1 MFRGVYRWFKMRKG
15 VKECAQRA
23 TILAVWAVE
32 TLHCLPLPY
41 IYVGVWA
48 QVFWHLSLTPLVL
61 SAYALKAC
69 SINSPQRFICC
80 S

>member
-1 MFRGVYRWFKMRKG
+1 MLEGCFVGFTDGLRCEKG

-32 TLHCLPLPY
+32 NPHSLPLPY

-48 QVFWHLSLTPLVL
+48 QVF
-61 SAYALKAC
+61 
-69 SINSPQRFICC
+69 
-80 S
+80 

>member
-48 QVFWHLSLTPLVL
+48 QF
-61 SAYALKAC
+61 
-69 SINSPQRFICC
+69 F
-80 S
+80 

>member
-1 MFRGVYRWFKMRKG
+1 MYPLCKHCANNVPKGCFVGGADGLRCEKG

-32 TLHCLPLPY
+32 NPHSLPLPY

-48 QVFWHLSLTPLVL
+48 QVF
-61 SAYALKAC
+61 
-69 SINSPQRFICC
+69 
-80 S
+80 

>member
-1 MFRGVYRWFKMRKG
+1 MFHEVYRCFKMRKG

-32 TLHCLPLPY
+32 TPHCLPLPY

-48 QVFWHLSLTPLVL
+48 QVFGISLKLPSRSVL
-61 SAYALKAC
+61 TH
-69 SINSPQRFICC
+69 
-80 S
+80 

>member
-23 TILAVWAVE
+23 TILAVWVVE
-32 TLHCLPLPY
+32 KPHCLPLPY

-48 QVFWHLSLTPLVL
+48 QF
-61 SAYALKAC
+61 
-69 SINSPQRFICC
+69 F
-80 S
+80 

>member
-1 MFRGVYRWFKMRKG
+1 MPKGRFVGFTDGLRCEKG

-32 TLHCLPLPY
+32 TPHCPPLPLY

-48 QVFWHLSLTPLVL
+48 QVFLHLSLTPLVL
-61 SAYALKAC
+61 SAYV
-69 SINSPQRFICC
+69 
-80 S
+80 